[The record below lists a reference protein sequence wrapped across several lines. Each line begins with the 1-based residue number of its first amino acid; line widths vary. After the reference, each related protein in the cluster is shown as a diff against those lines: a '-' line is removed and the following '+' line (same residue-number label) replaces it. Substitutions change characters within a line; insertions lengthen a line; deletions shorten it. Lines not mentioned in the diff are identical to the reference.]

1 MITDII
7 RTHCTI
13 GRRLLDEFEGDDK
26 TKVAALVILVFLILL
41 FIRIYLENKK
51 KK

>member
-7 RTHCTI
+7 RIHCTV

-26 TKVAALVILVFLILL
+26 AKVAALVMLVFLILL
-41 FIRIYLENKK
+41 FVRIYLEDKNKG
-51 KK
+51 